1 MIPLTDQS
9 ANIPIHTAIGPIP
22 NPLARI
28 IARSTLQNHIES
40 TDTVIVNFT
49 SPAARNPYAGMK
61 ENTYATGLTIV
72 IQVTI

>member
-1 MIPLTDQS
+1 MIPRTDQS

-61 ENTYATGLTIV
+61 ENTHATGLTIV